1 MPQKENRMNSRGVG
15 SNEATEATIDA
26 AEAGDEGANSGLC
39 LGNTQTNLCWAESGT
54 RRQKP
59 REE

>member
-1 MPQKENRMNSRGVG
+1 MNSRGVG